1 MPFDAEFQ
9 AEVERS
15 QKSAAR
21 LLESLSQKLRID
33 PAVRQ
38 AAQFVKR
45 RPIGEVAGEVPART
59 SAVPAVS
66 SHGGNRGCDR
76 RRIRARPRCAQTL
89 ETDCRLPHHLAC
101 ERAAAIAFSASGPI
115 TSYPASL
122 GCRPSHV
129 SSLRSIP
136 FSSSMAGQ

>member
-1 MPFDAEFQ
+1 MMKEAEENMPFDAEFQ

-45 RPIGEVAGEVPART
+45 RPIGEVAGEV
-59 SAVPAVS
+59 
-66 SHGGNRGCDR
+66 R
-76 RRIRARPRCAQTL
+76 RELQPFLQFRPMA
-89 ETDCRLPHHLAC
+89 AI
-101 ERAAAIAFSASGPI
+101 AAAIVAG
-115 TSYPASL
+115 YVL
-122 GCRPSHV
+122 GRAVRKP
-129 SSLRSIP
+129 
-136 FSSSMAGQ
+136 